1 MHPAVRTRRAM
12 IDWAR
17 VKTGAGPMEP
27 SEEAAYLPIIED
39 SRRLA
44 SELAPAMSDTATACS
59 EFGALLQA
67 TQMAIR
73 WSERGARAERIW
85 ELMETTS
92 VIT

>member
-1 MHPAVRTRRAM
+1 M

-17 VKTGAGPMEP
+17 VETGAGPMEP
-27 SEEAAYLPIIED
+27 PEEAAYLPIIEE

-44 SELAPAMSDTATACS
+44 SEVAPAMSDAATACS

-73 WSERGARAERIW
+73 WSERGGSAERIW
-85 ELMETTS
+85 EVMATTA
-92 VIT
+92 IR

>member
-1 MHPAVRTRRAM
+1 M
-12 IDWAR
+12 ITWAR
-17 VKTGAGPMEP
+17 VETGAGPMEP

-73 WSERGARAERIW
+73 WSERGESAERIW
-85 ELMETTS
+85 EVMAT
-92 VIT
+92 IAIR

>member
-1 MHPAVRTRRAM
+1 MSRGAM

-17 VKTGAGPMEP
+17 VETGARPMEA

-44 SELAPAMSDTATACS
+44 AELAPAMSDEATACS

-67 TQMAIR
+67 AQIAIH

-85 ELMETTS
+85 EVMATTS
-92 VIT
+92 AVW